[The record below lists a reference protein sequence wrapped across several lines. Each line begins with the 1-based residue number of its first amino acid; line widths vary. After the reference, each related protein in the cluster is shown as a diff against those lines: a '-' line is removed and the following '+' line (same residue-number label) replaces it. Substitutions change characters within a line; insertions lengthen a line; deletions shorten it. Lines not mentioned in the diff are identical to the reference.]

1 MIRLRT
7 QTGPNCKRK
16 MKSLSVEVEAEA
28 YSVVSSASKFRLN
41 LSSGEL
47 KPNPDDEARF
57 TWRALL
63 ENVIVVTQLPANST
77 ILHCLD
83 LIN

>member
-57 TWRALL
+57 TWTR
-63 ENVIVVTQLPANST
+63 IVRECYCCDATASE
-77 ILHCLD
+77 LD
-83 LIN
+83 DSPLFRSH